1 MKWSLC
7 LPAKY
12 QRRGVNFG
20 GSHAETE
27 KSKVPSKIAGRFGVS
42 SGENV
47 PIKVVA
53 IYVFI

>member
-42 SGENV
+42 SGEKV